1 MLASTSRFRDGIRM
15 RVFDGRLGLRREAWA
30 WASYDFAN
38 SAFVTTVMAGFFP
51 VFLDRYWRGGLSH
64 GEVFALLAWANAGV
78 AVAVML
84 LAPLLGAIAD
94 QGAHRK
100 RFLTMFMLFGVTA
113 TGLLAWPGFGM
124 TLPALVLFGV
134 ASLGYIG
141 GNVFY
146 NSLLPH
152 VAAPGELDRV
162 SALGYSVGYLGGG
175 LLFALN
181 VAMVAKPHWFGL
193 TGSVA
198 AVKIAFVLA
207 ALWWGAF
214 ALWLIFGVHEPRQ
227 DLASGST
234 LIAGLSR
241 LRELLGQL
249 RRVPVLAGFLLV
261 YWLYI
266 DGVNSVFKLAV
277 GYGLAVGLPADSL
290 LLALLLVQIIGFP
303 AALGF
308 GWLGERFGPRVGIM
322 LGLCVYVAVVSYAAF
337 IRHPWQFFMLAVLI
351 GLVQGGTQS
360 LSRSLYARLV
370 PPGESGAY
378 FGLYGLVGKFSAVLG
393 PVMVAVVQTWTG
405 NARLAIVSI
414 AVLFLLGL
422 GGLWLLPLDRKALSA
437 AGQRHSGSA

>member
-1 MLASTSRFRDGIRM
+1 M

-38 SAFVTTVMAGFFP
+38 SVFATTVMAGFFP

-64 GEVFALLAWANAGV
+64 GEAFALLAWTNAGV
-78 AVAVML
+78 AVAVVL

-100 RFLTMFMLFGVTA
+100 RFLIMFLLLGVAA
-113 TGLLAWPGFGM
+113 TGLLAWPGPGM
-124 TLPALVLFGV
+124 TLSALLLFGV
-134 ASLGYIG
+134 GGLGYIG

-146 NSLLPH
+146 DSLLPH

-162 SALGYSVGYLGGG
+162 SALGYGVGYLGGG
-175 LLFALN
+175 LLLALN

-193 TGSVA
+193 AGTVA
-198 AVKIAFVLA
+198 AVKVAFVTA

-214 ALWLIFGVHEPRQ
+214 ALVLIFGVHEPRQ
-227 DLASGST
+227 GLTPGSA
-234 LIAGLSR
+234 LVAGLSR

-290 LLALLLVQIIGFP
+290 LLALLLTQFVAFP

-308 GWLGERFGPRVGIM
+308 GWLGERFGPRAGIT
-322 LGLCVYVAVVSYAAF
+322 LGLCVYIAVVGYAAF
-337 IRHPWQFFMLAVLI
+337 LSHPWQFFLLAVLI

-370 PPGESGAY
+370 PRGESAAY
-378 FGLYGLVGKFSAVLG
+378 FGLYGLMGKFSAVLG
-393 PVMVAVVQTWTG
+393 PAMVAVVQTWTG
-405 NARLAIVSI
+405 NARFAIVSI
-414 AVLFLLGL
+414 VVLFLLGL
-422 GGLWLLPLDRKALSA
+422 GGLWALPFGRKALSA
-437 AGQRHSGSA
+437 PDQRDPGNA